1 MHIAIIF
8 DSMIID
14 NETLTAAI
22 LLVVHIRSGDDV
34 GGVAAGDAGVVL
46 LRAAEDWG
54 ALAVPAGGGRV
65 VMGDAAL
72 QQHAVVGRVE
82 GPVAAVRCSFCSPI
96 VLLASL

>member
-46 LRAAEDWG
+46 LRAAEGRG

-65 VMGDAAL
+65 VVGDAAL

-82 GPVAAVRCSFCSPI
+82 GPVAAVRRPLFSPI

>member
-22 LLVVHIRSGDDV
+22 LLVVHIRSGDHV
-34 GGVAAGDAGVVL
+34 GVVAAGDAGVVL
-46 LRAAEDWG
+46 LRAGEDRG

-65 VMGDAAL
+65 VVGDAAL
-72 QQHAVVGRVE
+72 KQHAVVGGVE
-82 GPVAAVRCSFCSPI
+82 GPVAAVCCPLCSPI

>member
-1 MHIAIIF
+1 MQNADCH
-8 DSMIID
+8 
-14 NETLTAAI
+14 NNNGLLTAAI
-22 LLVVHIRSGDDV
+22 LFVLHIRSGDHV

-46 LRAAEDWG
+46 LRAGEDRG

-65 VMGDAAL
+65 VIRDAAL

-82 GPVAAVRCSFCSPI
+82 GPVAAVRRPLFSPI

>member
-1 MHIAIIF
+1 MLLIYRRFYLLNKEI
-8 DSMIID
+8 
-14 NETLTAAI
+14 LTAAI

-46 LRAAEDWG
+46 LRAAEGRG
-54 ALAVPAGGGRV
+54 ALAVPAGGRRV
-65 VMGDAAL
+65 VVGDAAL

-82 GPVAAVRCSFCSPI
+82 GPVAAVRRPLFSPI